1 MPHRD
6 RRTVL
11 ATLAVPAAL
20 CTGWLVPLL
29 AKAQALPGVSA
40 TELKIGSTTS
50 LSGPV
55 SALGTINKAQL
66 AYFKMLNEQGG
77 IAGRK
82 INYIID
88 DDGFAPPKTLEQT
101 HRLIEQDEVAFLFA
115 QLGTGP
121 NSASVK
127 LRPAPALRRRSSS
140 NTRCSKTP
148 KPSLRC
154 STKTMTWAVTLWP
167 VRVMCWAPSTTAWS
181 RPRRM
186 RSLTPPSTRS

>member
-1 MPHRD
+1 MPQLD

-11 ATLAVPAAL
+11 TAL
-20 CTGWLVPLL
+20 CTGGLLPLG
-29 AKAQALPGVSA
+29 AKARALPGVSA

-55 SALGTINKAQL
+55 SALGTINTAQL
-66 AYFKMLNEQGG
+66 AYFKRLDEQGG
-77 IAGRK
+77 IAGCK
-82 INYIID
+82 INDIID

-101 HRLIEQDEVAFLFA
+101 RRLIEQDEVAFLFA

-140 NTRCSKTP
+140 NTRCSTTQ
-148 KPSLRC
+148 KPGLRC
-154 STKTMTWAVTLWP
+154 STKTMIWAVTLWP
-167 VRVMCWAPSTTAWS
+167 GQRTCWAPSTTAWS

-186 RSLTPPSTRS
+186 R